1 MNSRFFDHPE
11 TLARLIR
18 LHALEMCYASKASHI
33 GGMFSVADLLAIL
46 YAEILRVSPQTMN
59 DPARDRL
66 VLSKGH
72 AAAALYAT
80 LAECGFLPLGE
91 LLDFRKNGSRLSG
104 HVYSLAPGVE
114 FSTGSLGQGIGVA
127 CGMALA
133 AKLDANGSRAYA
145 IVGDGECDE
154 GSVWECARF
163 AAENEL
169 ANFTVIVDQN
179 QMKGGELYAPKV
191 DPIAEWSGFGWND
204 LAADVHDFVALRS
217 AFLQAQASDK
227 PSVIVAR
234 TIKGKGVS
242 FMQNE
247 ALWHYRNPDAEAFA
261 RAWCEL
267 GGTDADLLGA
277 ANQPKE
283 AV

>member
-1 MNSRFFDHPE
+1 MNSRFFNHPE

-33 GGMFSVADLLAIL
+33 GGMFSVADILALL
-46 YAEILRVSPQTMN
+46 YAEILRVSPQSAE
-59 DPARDRL
+59 DPSRDRL

-104 HVYSLAPGVE
+104 HVYSRVAGVE

-133 AKLDANGSRAYA
+133 ARLDKSGSRAYA

-169 ANFTVIVDQN
+169 GNFTVIVDDN
-179 QMKGGELYAPKV
+179 RMKGGELYTPKV
-191 DPIAEWSGFGWND
+191 DPFKAWSGFGWNAIAVD
-204 LAADVHDFVALRS
+204 GHDFDALRE
-217 AFLQAQASDK
+217 AFAQARESAK

-247 ALWHYRNPDAEAFA
+247 ALWHYRNPDAEVFA
-261 RAWCEL
+261 RAWREL
-267 GGTDADLLGA
+267 GGTDADLLNA
-277 ANQPKE
+277 DNKPKE
-283 AV
+283 TV